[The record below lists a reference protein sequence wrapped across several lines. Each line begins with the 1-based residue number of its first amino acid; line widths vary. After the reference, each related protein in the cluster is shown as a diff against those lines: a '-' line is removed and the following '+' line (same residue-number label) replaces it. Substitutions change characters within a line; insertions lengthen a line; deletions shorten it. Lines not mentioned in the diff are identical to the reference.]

1 MSSRWDDDLGLLWF
15 ITAATRGY
23 HLVTWHHAVEGV
35 QRHWVHV
42 GDLRRYV
49 ELIDWL
55 GRGMVPPLEIE
66 VSAVPRPSQSHGTA
80 GLSSVFWVRTEGGKQ
95 LERLERFRPRPT
107 IVLEEG
113 DSTRRVAL
121 WALSVP
127 MNYEWVVRGNK
138 RLAHALRA
146 PKKHAEPEFMF
157 NPPGS
162 CLRDGRARP
171 VLIRT
176 AEVDESRVYKPGE
189 VVGRLKDAPDADAW
203 KKPAPAKGQGRLA

>member
-1 MSSRWDDDLGLLWF
+1 MPSRWDQDLGLLWS
-15 ITAATRGY
+15 ITAAARGF
-23 HLVTWHHAVEGV
+23 HLVTWMDPEHGE
-35 QRHWVHV
+35 QQHWVHV
-42 GDLRRYV
+42 GDLDRYRT
-49 ELIDWL
+49 LIDWL
-55 GRGMVPPLEIE
+55 GRGLSLEIQ
-66 VSAVPRPSQSHGTA
+66 VSAVPRPTQEHGVA
-80 GLSSVFWVRTEGGKQ
+80 GLSSVFWVRTEGGRQ
-95 LERLERFRPRPT
+95 LERLERFRPRPS

-138 RLAHALRA
+138 RLAHRLGAA
-146 PKKHAEPEFMF
+146 KKHAEPEFMF

-176 AEVDESRVYKPGE
+176 VESNPDRVFKPGE
-189 VVGRLKDAPDADAW
+189 VVGRLKDAPDPDAW
-203 KKPAPAKGQGRLA
+203 RKPRVA